1 MAKFVQLKSRLW
13 KSDKGINSAGPS
25 GGVDTVSCRSHI
37 PLVVN
42 DVTEPEID
50 FSSKGDLEAYVRG
63 LKIPA
68 SSIESWISAGLLFPD
83 ETRVAEKMLRILRA
97 GSRKYHVQGR

>member
-1 MAKFVQLKSRLW
+1 MAKFLQLKSRLW
-13 KSDKGINSAGPS
+13 KSNKGINTVEPS
-25 GGVDTVSCRSHI
+25 RGVDTVACRSHI
-37 PLVVN
+37 PFIVSN
-42 DVTEPEID
+42 RSEPEID

-83 ETRVAEKMLRILRA
+83 ETRVAEKMLRILR
-97 GSRKYHVQGR
+97 SKKPLN

>member
-1 MAKFVQLKSRLW
+1 MAKFFQLKSRFW
-13 KSDKGINSAGPS
+13 KSGKGMNTVGPS
-25 GGVDTVSCRSHI
+25 GGTNTVARPSRI
-37 PLVVN
+37 PLVAN
-42 DVTEPEID
+42 NSAEPEID

-63 LKIPA
+63 LKVTA

-97 GSRKYHVQGR
+97 GSKRHLN